1 MQESAKERGK
11 NALVQIVE
19 MTGVEN
25 LKEDFKERK
34 QRLGRGVQT
43 CVHQ

>member
-1 MQESAKERGK
+1 MVEGEMHESAKEIGE

-25 LKEDFKERK
+25 LKEDF
-34 QRLGRGVQT
+34 
-43 CVHQ
+43 